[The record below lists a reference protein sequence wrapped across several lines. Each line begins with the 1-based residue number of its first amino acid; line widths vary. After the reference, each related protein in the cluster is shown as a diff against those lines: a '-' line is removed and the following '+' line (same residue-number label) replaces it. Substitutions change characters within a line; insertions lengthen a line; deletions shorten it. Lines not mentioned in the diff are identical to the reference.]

1 MNSSFNFSF
10 VFNKYNSF
18 YIFVLMQQNK
28 KPNMKDKF
36 YTNPHW

>member
-10 VFNKYNSF
+10 VFNKYISF
-18 YIFVLMQQNK
+18 YIFILMQQK